1 VTASIVAKG
10 ILKLRTLALTVDPD
24 MPTLRGRCWPARY
37 WSVRLPDLSSAGAWT
52 ELDGTFA
59 LNFVTLPAA
68 GTKLGLRCAAMPGA
82 IQAGTWTMPAS

>member
-1 VTASIVAKG
+1 
-10 ILKLRTLALTVDPD
+10 
-24 MPTLRGRCWPARY
+24 
-37 WSVRLPDLSSAGAWT
+37 VRLPDLSSAGAWT